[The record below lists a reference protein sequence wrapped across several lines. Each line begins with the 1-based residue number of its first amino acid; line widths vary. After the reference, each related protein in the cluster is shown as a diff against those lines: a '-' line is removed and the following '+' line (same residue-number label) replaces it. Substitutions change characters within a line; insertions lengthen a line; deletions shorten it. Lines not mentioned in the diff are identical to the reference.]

1 VHTNSYILSMNKY
14 GTLSLSYANKDEHMP
29 GSLVVQ
35 LDADLLRTLQVC
47 VGTRKRRQKRLPNRR
62 RFATELKQRAAR
74 GGGAARRCVI
84 FGEASLP
91 VASPQDAWW
100 LHCGPISGLLPGD
113 GCFYRTQPT
122 SGGKLVCWR
131 VFVPW
136 EHRMVRTDKEKGG
149 SCLHEAPAALWNL
162 EYGGPTDHF
171 HLDVASLLARVAGTM
186 KLSVTSFVR
195 EFGPSA
201 SGTTLCGVEFTSADS
216 CVACGGLHTEPYRIA
231 AIEFNTQR
239 GTGTKL
245 LLYVP
250 CQDRGREVTQR
261 GAQGPR
267 RVTDSEIESIWRDD
281 ANAPVVNGGPA
292 GGATRSSFSEALA
305 RIVAAETWEDKVA
318 AATDAID
325 VGNGQSVGKSAHY
338 RCEVAVG
345 RNGDVQPRYVV
356 RVMYTVANGLQIF
369 NHYPITDITYPTGP
383 TGAASKERPVGVSEF
398 EYERPV

>member
-1 VHTNSYILSMNKY
+1 M
-14 GTLSLSYANKDEHMP
+14 
-29 GSLVVQ
+29 
-35 LDADLLRTLQVC
+35 C
-47 VGTRKRRQKRLPNRR
+47 VEARKRRQKRLPNRR

-74 GGGAARRCVI
+74 RRRCVI

-136 EHRMVRTDKEKGG
+136 ASRQVRSDNQTGG
-149 SCLHEAPAALWNL
+149 SCLHEVPAALWNL
-162 EYGGPTDHF
+162 EYGGPHDHY
-171 HLDVASLLARVAGTM
+171 HLDVASLMARVTGTM
-186 KLSVTSFVR
+186 KLSIKSFVR

-201 SGTTLCGVEFTSADS
+201 AGTTLCGVEFTSEDS

-239 GTGTKL
+239 GTSTKL

-250 CQDRGREVTQR
+250 CQDGGREVMQR

-267 RVTDSEIESIWRDD
+267 RVTDSELDSLWRDD
-281 ANAPVVNGGPA
+281 TKTPVTSG
-292 GGATRSSFSEALA
+292 GGAVGGQYSFAEALA
-305 RIVAAETWEDKVA
+305 RIVDAETWEDKVA

-325 VGNGQSVGKSAHY
+325 VGNGKEVGKSAHY
-338 RCEVAVG
+338 RGEVAVG
-345 RNGDVQPRYVV
+345 RNGDEQPRYVV
-356 RVMYTVANGLQIF
+356 RVAYTVKSGLQIF
-369 NHYPITDITYPTGP
+369 NHYPKTGITYAAGP
-383 TGAASKERPVGVSEF
+383 TGAASKQRPVGVAEF
-398 EYERPV
+398 VFERSV